1 MHRVLPQEDAMM
13 PESFE
18 PLGFRDNVFL
28 ARINLCSAAI
38 ALLVFAFLFDDG
50 DWSMRALAAVI
61 SAVLILLARQ
71 MESVIR
77 RLDPEGERE
86 ATRRDHEHVD
96 DYLMPF

>member
-1 MHRVLPQEDAMM
+1 MI
-13 PESFE
+13 PEGFE
-18 PLGFRDNVFL
+18 PLGFRDNVFV

-50 DWSMRALAAVI
+50 DWSMRVLAAVI

-86 ATRRDHEHVD
+86 ARRDQRDH
-96 DYLMPF
+96 YLLPL